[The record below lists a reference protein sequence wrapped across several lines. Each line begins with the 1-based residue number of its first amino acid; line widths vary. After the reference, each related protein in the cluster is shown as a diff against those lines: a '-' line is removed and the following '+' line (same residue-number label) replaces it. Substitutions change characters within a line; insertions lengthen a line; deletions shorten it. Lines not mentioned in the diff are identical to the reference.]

1 VESVALIGAG
11 WASGVNAYL
20 TVLILGVSGR
30 LGWATTPESI
40 QRPWVLIAAG
50 ALFAVEFV
58 VDKIPL
64 LDSAWDMIHTVV
76 RPAVGGMVGAAIAGA
91 HWGRPQ
97 AFALAAALA
106 LTGHAAKATSRLAI
120 NMSPEPLTNIIA
132 SFSEDGVVSGVVVLA
147 LAYPKVAAVVGAAAA
162 ALSVVMA
169 VVLFRVARRGW
180 RRVRRLLASGRDT
193 ATEVR

>member
-20 TVLILGVSGR
+20 TVLILGLSGR

-40 QRPWVLIAAG
+40 QRSWVLVVAA

-58 VDKIPL
+58 IDKIPL
-64 LDSAWDMIHTVV
+64 LDSAWDAIHTVV
-76 RPAVGGMVGAAIAGA
+76 RPTVGGVVGMAIAGA
-91 HWGRPQ
+91 QWGRPQ
-97 AFALAAALA
+97 AFVLAAGLA

-120 NMSPEPLTNIIA
+120 NMSPEPFTNVLA
-132 SFSEDGVVSGVVVLA
+132 ETGEDGVVSGVVALA
-147 LAYPKVAAVVGAAAA
+147 LAYPKIAAVVGAAAA
-162 ALSVVMA
+162 VLSVVVA

-180 RRVRRLLASGRDT
+180 RRVRLFLGGGRVV
-193 ATEVR
+193 AEPG